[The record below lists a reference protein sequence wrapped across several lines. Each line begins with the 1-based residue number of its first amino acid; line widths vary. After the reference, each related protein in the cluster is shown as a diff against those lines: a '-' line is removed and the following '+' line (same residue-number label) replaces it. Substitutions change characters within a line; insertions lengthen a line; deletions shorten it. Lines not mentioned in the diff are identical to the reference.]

1 MEEDLCFPHL
11 LNISCRKPK
20 FSASHLYPA
29 YIILSLISLMTAVL
43 NLLVIISVS
52 HFRQLHT
59 PTNFLVLS
67 LAVSDFFVG
76 LLLLF
81 QIMLLDGCWYFGD
94 VMCVLFVVLGI
105 IITSASIGNLVLIS
119 IDRYIAICDPLLY
132 TSNVTT
138 KKVQIC
144 VSLCWT
150 SSICYAVVICK
161 ENLKHPG
168 RFNTCFGECVFNI
181 GFIEQVSSL
190 CFTFVIP
197 ITVVIV
203 LYMRVF
209 IVVLSQVRA
218 IHTQNAAIKHKHPGK
233 VTAKKSEIKA
243 ARTLGVVVLVFLVC
257 LCPYFCV
264 TLAGQNSSINTSS
277 VVFVVCLFYF
287 NSFLNPL
294 IYAFFYPWFRRSVR
308 LIFTL
313 QVLKTGS
320 SDLNML

>member
-94 VMCVLFVVLGI
+94 VMCVLLVFLVI
-105 IITSASIGNLVLIS
+105 IITSASIGNMVLIS

-150 SSICYAVVICK
+150 SSICYAVAIFK

-168 RFNTCFGECVFNI
+168 RFNTCFGECVFNMD
-181 GFIEQVSSL
+181 FEEQVSSL

-264 TLAGQNSSINTSS
+264 TLAGQNRHTTKTTEDAVRKSVMKMVTSKAKS
-277 VVFVVCLFYF
+277 D
-287 NSFLNPL
+287 SFL
-294 IYAFFYPWFRRSVR
+294 IRISGMVVMKAE
-308 LIFTL
+308 
-313 QVLKTGS
+313 Q
-320 SDLNML
+320 